1 MLLTELQTYSLTH
14 MANVPFSSASSG
26 DNSFSF
32 ITEKGLDILEMA
44 PDPKSVS
51 PSLSC
56 RRYVIRSS
64 GDLPT
69 SDLGILPKDILPH
82 LDRELA
88 YSLISDITL
97 SPSLTRTLSPVPVPR
112 LSQWSPVGILPNH
125 RCVLAVL
132 TDMGSLCLYMM
143 ADNEYQQKTDI
154 SKLWLRECRLTWGSQ
169 PRDYVQRLAELRHR
183 AEMVKITGMC
193 WMEETQGGAGWLATA
208 SKSGLVSLWQ
218 VRVSVTNP
226 LDLDVFLVTQFNSE
240 LKIVTTLHWIPL
252 SSGNSLLT
260 AASWD
265 GRLRCFTLSPAPIPG
280 APPPDAPPIASVP
293 AVLSTYELWT
303 EQDKIAVAHMTSWPW
318 QDGMLLLA
326 VKGAFIIAFYLDRD
340 GEQRCYCAYRSC
352 DTSINGLSQLS
363 TDEILIATRSSRF
376 TRLSVS
382 LACDGKLKLGSD
394 NVESYIN
401 ISHMGCY
408 GFNTT
413 RNRVICFILLS
424 VNQSYDHL
432 RLREPTQVVVCSLS
446 GQLEPQTVLQEPHRP
461 ISQLWDCLELL
472 RVQMLQKTVV
482 AQLSY
487 TRSALDNMTIDQ
499 LTSTLWWL
507 TFATASEDDEQKH
520 SSLSQLRCEVE
531 MLVTSC
537 HFFKRISTLLGSP
550 PDSLSTF
557 QLQSLGLLHK
567 WLTKLQNLPEEFA
580 TTLIT
585 GKTLLQQLEALEH
598 KVPSKE
604 FCSICGNEVSELR
617 ELFYSEC
624 SEGHR
629 LPRCSLSLVQC
640 CQLPYFIC
648 AQCGAL
654 AHPVA
659 VEECGIIC
667 NLCGGVL
674 RVDEE
679 IL

>member
-14 MANVPFSSASSG
+14 MANMPFSSASSG

-32 ITEKGLDILEMA
+32 ITEKGVDILEMA

-56 RRYVIRSS
+56 RRYVIRPC

-69 SDLGILPKDILPH
+69 SDLGIAPKDILPH
-82 LDRELA
+82 LDREQA

-97 SPSLTRTLSPVPVPR
+97 SPCLTRTLSPVPVPR
-112 LSQWSPVGILPNH
+112 LSQWSPLGILPNH

-132 TDMGSLCLYMM
+132 TDMGSLCLYMLV
-143 ADNEYQQKTDI
+143 DNEYQQKANI
-154 SKLWLRECRLTWGSQ
+154 SDLWLGECRATWA
-169 PRDYVQRLAELRHR
+169 PPLRDYTHRLTELRNR

-193 WMEETQGGAGWLATA
+193 WLEDTRGGAGWLAAA

-218 VRVSVTNP
+218 VRTCASNP
-226 LDLDVFLVTQFNSE
+226 LDIDVFLVTQFNSE
-240 LKIVTTLHWIPL
+240 LKIVNALHWISL
-252 SSGNSLLT
+252 SSGNSFLT

-265 GRLRCFTLSPAPIPG
+265 GRLRCFTLSPAPAPG
-280 APPPDAPPIASVP
+280 ASSTALAP
-293 AVLSTYELWT
+293 AVLTIHQLWP
-303 EQDKIAVAHMTSWPW
+303 EEDKIAVSYLTSWPW
-318 QDGMLLLA
+318 QDGILMLA
-326 VKGAFIIAFYLDRD
+326 IKGPFVIAFYMDRD
-340 GEQRCYCAYRSC
+340 GEQRCYAAYRSC
-352 DTSINGLSQLS
+352 DTSINGMSQLS
-363 TDEILIATRSSRF
+363 GDEVLLVTRSSRF
-376 TRLSVS
+376 TRLAIS
-382 LACDGKLKLGSD
+382 LGSDGKLMLASD
-394 NVESYIN
+394 KVESYIN

-408 GFNTT
+408 GLNTT

-446 GQLEPQTVLQEPHRP
+446 GLLEPQTVLQEPHRP

-482 AQLSY
+482 SEVTY
-487 TRSALDNMTIDQ
+487 TRSSLDNMTIDQ

-507 TFATASEDDEQKH
+507 TFATAAEDDEQKH
-520 SSLSQLRCEVE
+520 SSLLQLRSEVE

-537 HFFKRISTLLGSP
+537 HFFKRIALLMGSS
-550 PDSLSTF
+550 PDSFSDF
-557 QLQSLGLLHK
+557 QLQSLGILSR
-567 WLTKLQNLPEEFA
+567 WLTKLQDLPEEFS

-585 GKTLLQQLEALEH
+585 GKTLLQQLKTL
-598 KVPSKE
+598 KNVVPSTE
-604 FCSICGNEVSELR
+604 ICSICSNEVSELR

-629 LPRCSLSLVQC
+629 VPRCSLSLVQC

-674 RVDEE
+674 RIDEE